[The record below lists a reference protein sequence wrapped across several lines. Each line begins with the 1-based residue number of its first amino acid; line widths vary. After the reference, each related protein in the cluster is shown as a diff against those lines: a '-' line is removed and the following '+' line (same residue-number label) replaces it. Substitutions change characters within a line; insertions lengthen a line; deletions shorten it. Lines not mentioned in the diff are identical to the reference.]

1 MVGPPIRALDRGE
14 GEWFHVDV
22 VLRPSVPVD
31 DGDEALAAA
40 VAAALEPVPGPAHG
54 RDPAHTY
61 SFDVSPPEGE
71 AGVSVWVRAASVGA
85 AVDAATALVLRCA
98 AEVGLEGASLWD
110 LRVVPHA
117 AVGVAD
123 PHPGSQQVLSATK
136 DDPAPS

>member
-22 VLRPSVPVD
+22 VLRPSGRVD
-31 DGDEALAAA
+31 DDGRAFVAA
-40 VAAALEPVPGPAHG
+40 VSRALEPMPGPEHG
-54 RDPAHTY
+54 RDPEHTY
-61 SFDVSPPEGE
+61 SFDVSPPEGDV
-71 AGVSVWVRAASVGA
+71 GVSVWVRAASAGA

-98 AEVGLEGASLWD
+98 AEVGLDGASLWD

-123 PHPGSQQVLSATK
+123 PPPGSQQVIVATK
-136 DDPAPS
+136 DDPAPP